1 MSQSSDNDDR
11 VGISGEIPR
20 FDRDLF
26 GSEEKFTRIGS
37 GGIGGKASG
46 LAFIKDALV
55 KQIDTGQFNNIAVN
69 IPTLTVIG
77 TDVFDLFMERND
89 LYETAYSDMPDDR
102 IAHVFQRGEFPAEF
116 CGDLRGLIEKV
127 HAPLAVR
134 SSSLLEDALFR
145 PFAGVY
151 GTKMIPNNQADVQSR
166 FKLLIEAIKFVYAS
180 TFFREAK
187 DYIKITGQSP
197 SDEKMAV
204 IIQEVVGDR
213 HGDRFY
219 PNISGVARSYNYYPF
234 GGAQPEQG
242 VVSLAL
248 GLGKTIVDGGKS
260 WTYCPV
266 YPTVGPPY
274 GSVSET
280 LKQTQT
286 EFWAVNMGRPPEHD
300 PVRESEYLIEAN
312 LNDAEYDGTLD
323 CVASTYVAQNDRI
336 VIGTGSKGPRVLN
349 FAPVLR
355 LDDIPLNDLILKV
368 LSVCEER
375 TGKKVEIEF
384 AVEIGTEVRFGFLQV
399 RPMVVAEGGV
409 VVTEDDLSCENLL
422 IASDIV
428 MGNGQIESIKDVVYV
443 RPENFLA
450 KNTRAIAS
458 EVESINRR
466 LVSECKPYLLIGFG
480 RWGSS
485 DPWLGIP
492 VNWSQIAG
500 ARVIVEATLEDMNVD
515 PSQGSHF
522 FHNITSFQI
531 CYFSVH
537 HAGEYKIAWDWLNAQ
552 PAVEETDFVRH
563 VELNSPLVVKVDG
576 KNRQG
581 VVTYGK

>member
-1 MSQSSDNDDR
+1 MNQSPENDSKNKIVD
-11 VGISGEIPR
+11 EIPR

-37 GGIGGKASG
+37 GSIGGKAAG
-46 LAFIKDALV
+46 LAFIKDVLISQLDNGRY
-55 KQIDTGQFNNIAVN
+55 KNITVN
-69 IPTLTVIG
+69 VPTLTVIG
-77 TDVFDLFMERND
+77 TDVFDLFMQRNE
-89 LYETAYSDMPDDR
+89 LYDDAFSDMPDDR
-102 IAHVFQRGEFPAEF
+102 IAHAFQRAEFPAEF

-127 HAPLAVR
+127 HTPLAVR
-134 SSSLLEDALFR
+134 SSSLLEDAIFR

-151 GTKMIPNNQADVQSR
+151 GTKMIPNNQADAQTR

-180 TFFREAK
+180 TFFKEAK
-187 DYIKITGQSP
+187 DYIKVTGQSP
-197 SDEKMAV
+197 QDEKMAV
-204 IIQEVVGDR
+204 IIQEVVGNR
-213 HGDRFY
+213 YGDRFY

-234 GGAQPEQG
+234 GDAQPEQG

-260 WTYCPV
+260 WTYCPA

-286 EFWAVNMGRPPEHD
+286 EFWAVNMGRPPAHD
-300 PVRESEYLIEAN
+300 PIRETEYLVEAN
-312 LNDAEYDGTLD
+312 LGDAEYDGTLD
-323 CVASTYVAQNDRI
+323 RVASTYVAQNDRI
-336 VIGTGSKGPRVLN
+336 VIGTGSEGPRVLN

-355 LDDIPLNDLILKV
+355 LDDIPLNDLIDRILQI
-368 LSVCEER
+368 CEER
-375 TGKKVEIEF
+375 TGKKVEVEF
-384 AVEIGTEVRFGFLQV
+384 AMEIDSEIRFGFLQV
-399 RPMVVAEGGV
+399 RPMVVAEGSV
-409 VVTEDDLSCENLL
+409 SVSETDLAADDLLL
-422 IASDIV
+422 ASNVV
-428 MGNGQIESIKDVVYV
+428 MGNGEINDIRDVVYV

-450 KNTRAIAS
+450 KNTRTIAS
-458 EVESINRR
+458 EVENINRR
-466 LVSECKPYLLIGFG
+466 LVAGVKPYLLMGFG

-500 ARVIVEATLEDMNVD
+500 AKVIVESTLEDMNVD

-537 HAGEYKIAWDWLNAQ
+537 HASKYRIAWDWLNAQ
-552 PAVEETDFVRH
+552 PASEETDFVRH
-563 VELNSPLVVKVDG
+563 VELKAPLTIKVDG
-576 KNRQG
+576 RNRQG
-581 VVTYGK
+581 VIRYGR